1 MRMGFQPC
9 STIYDRTLATCD
21 ERLCRQKC
29 SSNNCWLQT
38 KTTSN
43 CKEKSRNCNLQEIGN
58 YRPAGSRDKNSRN
71 CFDLSR
77 AMPHISDISF
87 PPFNCLCEAGLCSL
101 APVCSAP
108 YKSDHRAIN
117 NSGVADNKSISS
129 HPRRLLHHCPAERR
143 RDWECGGGA
152 RWRPL
157 GQCLRRQGCSRL
169 FFFFF

>member
-1 MRMGFQPC
+1 M
-9 STIYDRTLATCD
+9 D
-21 ERLCRQKC
+21 EGLCCQNC
-29 SSNNCWLQT
+29 SSNNCWLPTKPHQT
-38 KTTSN
+38 AK
-43 CKEKSRNCNLQEIGN
+43 KSRQIAIFKKSEITVWQEAKTKRAPTAVSSRPFIGN
-58 YRPAGSRDKNSRN
+58 AV
-71 CFDLSR
+71 
-77 AMPHISDISF
+77 HISDSSLLLHF
-87 PPFNCLCEAGLCSL
+87 KCLCEAGLCSL

-117 NSGVADNKSISS
+117 NGGVADNKSISS

-157 GQCLRRQGCSRL
+157 GQCLRRQGSSRL